1 MTSAAVGS
9 TLFPRSWGHSEAIA
23 LHRATWALVQAMTA
37 CAEGSR
43 RMCFGKGSEGT
54 RDAYHQLDGS
64 CAWLGQWLGKD
75 LGGKLLIA
83 ARVGLAVG
91 KPSGGLV

>member
-1 MTSAAVGS
+1 MTSSAFGS
-9 TLFPRSWGHSEAIA
+9 TLFPRSWDHSEAIA

-37 CAEGSR
+37 GAEGSR
-43 RMCFGKGSEGT
+43 RMRFGKGSESS

-64 CAWLGQWLGKD
+64 CARLGQWLSKN
-75 LGGKLLIA
+75 LGGKRLVA
-83 ARVGLAVG
+83 ARVGLAAG